1 MRERHMKRTI
11 QTIAVAAALALG
23 AAPMFAG
30 TGNPPA
36 QDLPSQVLHQLV
48 MIPYYSVFDDLNFS
62 VDNGVVTLTGD
73 VVNPVV
79 RTDAEG
85 SIKHLAGVTQVVNKI
100 NILPP
105 SSMDNHI
112 RAAEYRAIF
121 GYSDM
126 YRYAMGA
133 IPSIHII
140 VDFGHVT
147 LVGVVNTDAD
157 KNVAN
162 IRANSVPG
170 VFSVTNNLRVAEKS

>member
-1 MRERHMKRTI
+1 MKRTI
-11 QTIAVAAALALG
+11 QNIALVAALSIG
-23 AAPMFAG
+23 AFPIFAG
-30 TGNPPA
+30 TGNPPP
-36 QDLPSQVLHQLV
+36 QDLANQVRHQLV
-48 MIPYYSVFDDLNFS
+48 MIPYYGVFDDLGYS

-73 VVNPVV
+73 VNNPVV
-79 RTDAEG
+79 KTDAER
-85 SIKHLAGVTQVVNKI
+85 SVKRLPGVTQVVNKI
-100 NILPP
+100 KILPP

-121 GYSDM
+121 GYSDL

-133 IPSIHII
+133 IPSIHIV

-147 LVGVVNTDAD
+147 LTGIVSSEAD
-157 KNVAN
+157 KNVAY

>member
-1 MRERHMKRTI
+1 MKKII
-11 QTIAVAAALALG
+11 QNVAFASLLAFAV
-23 AAPMFAG
+23 PMFAG
-30 TGNPPA
+30 TDAGIPA
-36 QDLPSQVLHQLV
+36 GQDLANQVRHQLV
-48 MIPYYSVFDDLNFS
+48 MIPYYTVFDDLNYS
-62 VDNGVVTLTGD
+62 IDNGVVTLTGD
-73 VVNPVV
+73 VNNPVV
-79 RTDAEG
+79 KINAEK
-85 SIKHLAGVTQVVNKI
+85 SVKRIPGVTKVVNHI
-100 NILPP
+100 NLLPP

-121 GYSDM
+121 GYSDL
-126 YRYAMGA
+126 YRYAQGA

-147 LVGVVNTDAD
+147 LMGVVDSEAD

>member
-1 MRERHMKRTI
+1 MKRKI
-11 QTIAVAAALALG
+11 QKIALAAALSIG
-23 AAPMFAG
+23 AIPIFAG
-30 TGNPPA
+30 TGNPPP
-36 QDLPSQVLHQLV
+36 QDLANQVRHQLV
-48 MIPYYSVFDDLNFS
+48 MIPYYGVFDDLGYS

-73 VVNPVV
+73 VNNPVV
-79 RTDAEG
+79 KTDAER
-85 SIKHLAGVTQVVNKI
+85 SVKRLPGVTEVVNKI
-100 NILPP
+100 KILPP
-105 SSMDNHI
+105 SSMDSHI

-121 GYSDM
+121 GYSSM

-133 IPSIHII
+133 NPSIHII

-147 LVGVVNTDAD
+147 LTGVVNSEAD

>member
-1 MRERHMKRTI
+1 MKRTI
-11 QTIAVAAALALG
+11 QTIALAAALALG
-23 AAPMFAG
+23 AAPGFAG

-85 SIKHLAGVTQVVNKI
+85 SIKHLAGVTHVVNKI

>member
-1 MRERHMKRTI
+1 MKRTI
-11 QTIAVAAALALG
+11 QSIALVAALAIG

-30 TGNPPA
+30 SGNPPA
-36 QDLPSQVLHQLV
+36 QDLASQVRHQLV
-48 MIPYYSVFDDLNFS
+48 MIPYYNLFDDLNYS
-62 VDNGVVTLTGD
+62 IDNGVVTLTGD
-73 VVNPVV
+73 VTNPVV
-79 RTDAEG
+79 RSDAER
-85 SIKHLAGVTQVVNKI
+85 SVKRLPGVTQVINKI

-105 SSMDNHI
+105 SSMDNQI

-126 YRYAMGA
+126 YRYAQGA
-133 IPSIHII
+133 LPSIHII

-147 LVGVVNTDAD
+147 LIGVVDSEAD

-162 IRANSVPG
+162 IRANAVPG